1 MKRFKKLNLMA
12 IMLSALLI
20 FGLACSDDDDN
31 LLMPTPDMGSGS
43 ELRVIHASP
52 DAPPVDIY
60 AEGVAG
66 ALITNLA
73 YGATSAYLDLDA
85 GTYNIQIR
93 ANGADPASTPA
104 FETGDI
110 VVPDGAKITALAAG
124 KLTSLADEDKFRVI
138 LLPENFTAPG
148 AGNAAVRIIH
158 AGADA
163 PTVALDVNNDGGTP
177 EVPSLT
183 RFGDTGVAGVAL
195 PSGTEIQIAV
205 WTVNPLEK
213 VTVFTTPQLPEGAEL
228 FVVATGLLSELPRD
242 EKGFSLLAV
251 APTGSLPLVKQNPV
265 VFALHASPNVGPVDI
280 YAGSTVLAGNLAFGK
295 LSGAIQVPPASYTL
309 DFTGTGDATIVASAT
324 TPTLAAGERYLAIA
338 SGFLNGNPSFRLLA
352 AGDGFADPSAE
363 ARVRVIH
370 ASPDTDPVDVGTVT
384 GGVLSAVPDFTNLAF
399 EASSPAAG
407 TVLPVGTLP
416 IGVALTGSTDP
427 ALEFSVPTS
436 TGLRAFA
443 VAAGALNPAN
453 GETLRLVV
461 VFADTFPWTAAELDP
476 VVPE

>member
-1 MKRFKKLNLMA
+1 MKKFRKLNVMA
-12 IMLSALLI
+12 VMLSALLI
-20 FGLACSDDDDN
+20 FGVACSDDDEN
-31 LLMPTPDMGSGS
+31 PMMPAPDMGSGS

-66 ALITNLA
+66 ALISNLA
-73 YGATSAYLDLDA
+73 YGENSAYLPLDA

-93 ANGADPASTPA
+93 AAGSLPTSPPA
-104 FETGDI
+104 FETGDLVI
-110 VVPDGAKITALAAG
+110 PDGVKISALAAG
-124 KLTSLADEDKFRVI
+124 LLGSMNDENKFRVI
-138 LLPENFTAPG
+138 PLVEDFTAPG
-148 AGNAAVRIIH
+148 AGNAAVRIVH

-163 PTVALDVNNDGGTP
+163 PTVALDVGNDATVD
-177 EVPSLT
+177 VPNFE

-195 PSGTEIQIAV
+195 PSGTELQIAV
-205 WTVNPLEK
+205 WAGSPLER

-242 EKGFSLLAV
+242 DDGFSLLAV
-251 APTGSLPLVKQNPV
+251 APTGSIGFIKQNPV

-280 YAGSTVLAGNLAFGK
+280 YAGSTILAGNPAFGE

-309 DFTGTGDATIVASAT
+309 NFTGTGSPTVVASAT

-338 SGFLNGNPSFRLLA
+338 SGFLNGNPDFRLIP

-363 ARVRVIH
+363 ARLSVIH
-370 ASPDTDPVDVGTVT
+370 ASPDTDPVDVGTVA
-384 GGVLSAVPDFTNLAF
+384 GGVLTPVPDFTNLAF

-427 ALEFSVPTS
+427 AVEFSVPTS
-436 TGLRAFA
+436 AGLKAFA

-461 VFADTFPWTAAELDP
+461 VFANSFPWTAAEIDP